1 MHPRRPDVR
10 TLSSRTGRIDG
21 VWRRALEAEQ
31 PDASFWGNGRGPSF
45 PLSGSVLVDALTGL
59 VAVLAVATIVGLALL
74 WPHGKLAAHGSLGP
88 VRTLGAVA
96 QKVEHVRCAISASHS
111 CQVVRIKLLDG
122 PQKGTTTLLTTAAA
136 VGSLDVSA
144 GDRIRVYKNSLP
156 AGVSAARTHLDPY
169 SFADFDRRGAML
181 WLCIGFVILLMAT
194 GRFHGLRALVGLLA
208 SMLIVV
214 EFVVPAILH
223 GSSPL
228 AVAVVGAFAVMLVM
242 MPLSYG
248 LGAKALAA
256 WLGTGVSLLLAAGL
270 ATGFADIAHLSGA
283 SSDESVYLAASQSR
297 LSLQGLLVA
306 GMVIGALGVLV
317 DLTVSQASTVIA
329 LRRANPSLGF
339 GGLFR
344 GALEVGHDH
353 IAATVSTLVFAYAG
367 AALPVLL
374 IFSVGGTSFTDA
386 VNGEAVADE
395 IIAALV
401 GSIGLIASMPIT
413 TALAALLAPRMS
425 DRELQTAHAHAH

>member
-1 MHPRRPDVR
+1 MQRPRPAQAG
-10 TLSSRTGRIDG
+10 SSRVAASILPVRR
-21 VWRRALEAEQ
+21 RRAEREPADE
-31 PDASFWGNGRGPSF
+31 SFWGRPKGRL
-45 PLSGSVLVDALTGL
+45 PLSGSTVVDALGL
-59 VAVLAVATIVGLALL
+59 VIGVFVISTLVGLALL
-74 WPHGKLAAHGSLGP
+74 WPRGSLERAGQFGP
-88 VRTLGAVA
+88 IHTVGAVA
-96 QKVEHVRCAISASHS
+96 ERIQTVPCAISASHS
-111 CQVVRIKLLDG
+111 CRVVHLRILEG
-122 PQKGTTTLLTTAAA
+122 AQKGKTSTLTTVAS
-136 VGSLDVSA
+136 VGSLDVSE
-144 GDRIRVYKNSLP
+144 GDKIRVYKNSP
-156 AGVSAARTHLDPY
+156 PPGGAGSNFQPF

-181 WLCIGFVILLMAT
+181 WLSIGFVILLLAT
-194 GRFHGLRALVGLLA
+194 GRWHGLRALLGLLV
-208 SMLIVV
+208 SLLIVV
-214 EFVVPAILH
+214 EFIVPAILH

-248 LGAKALAA
+248 LGAKAMAA
-256 WLGTGVSLLLAAGL
+256 WLGTAVSLLLAAGL
-270 ATGFADIAHLSGA
+270 ASAFARIAHLSGA
-283 SSDESVYLAASQSR
+283 ASDESVYLGATQSR

-329 LRRANPSLGF
+329 LRRVNPSLGF

-344 GALEVGHDH
+344 GALDVGHDH
-353 IAATVSTLVFAYAG
+353 IAATVHTLVFAYAG

-374 IFSVGGTSFTDA
+374 IFSVGNTSFTDA

-395 IIAALV
+395 VIAALV

-425 DRELQTAHAHAH
+425 DRQLAVAEAHGHVH